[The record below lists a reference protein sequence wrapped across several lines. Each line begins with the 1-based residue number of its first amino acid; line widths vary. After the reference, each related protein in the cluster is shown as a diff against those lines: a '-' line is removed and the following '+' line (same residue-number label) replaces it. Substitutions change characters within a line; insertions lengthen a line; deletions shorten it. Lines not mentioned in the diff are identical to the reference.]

1 MSPLPLPAGRR
12 VAIVH
17 EWLTGHAGSER
28 VVDELLTIFPEAD
41 LFALVCAMPGEAP
54 GRYRGRPVRT
64 SFLQRLTGGRQGFR
78 ALLPIFPEAVESFDL
93 RGYDLVISS
102 SHCVAKGART
112 RRPDQLHLTYCHTPV
127 RYAWDLQETYLAGS
141 GFGAVKRAAARV
153 GLARLRRWDRTT
165 SDRTDL
171 FITNSHFVADRVAR
185 YYGRSSVVV
194 PPPVDTETFRPVHG
208 ERRGFISVSRFV
220 PYKQIPLIVEA
231 FRRMPDQ
238 ALTVVGDGPDR
249 ARCQAAAQGAS
260 NIRFIGHAAEGALPR
275 LLSGAQAF
283 LFAALEDFGIAPLEA
298 QACGTPVIAYG
309 AGGAL
314 ETVIDGETGLFFDAQ
329 TPDAI
334 IAAVRRFLA
343 SPPPSEA
350 ACRQHAERFAIPV
363 FRARITEVIARA
375 WDERPTPESTRH
387 EGIT

>member
-153 GLARLRRWDRTT
+153 GLL
-165 SDRTDL
+165 S
-171 FITNSHFVADRVAR
+171 
-185 YYGRSSVVV
+185 
-194 PPPVDTETFRPVHG
+194 
-208 ERRGFISVSRFV
+208 
-220 PYKQIPLIVEA
+220 LIH
-231 FRRMPDQ
+231 
-238 ALTVVGDGPDR
+238 
-249 ARCQAAAQGAS
+249 
-260 NIRFIGHAAEGALPR
+260 I
-275 LLSGAQAF
+275 
-283 LFAALEDFGIAPLEA
+283 
-298 QACGTPVIAYG
+298 
-309 AGGAL
+309 
-314 ETVIDGETGLFFDAQ
+314 
-329 TPDAI
+329 
-334 IAAVRRFLA
+334 
-343 SPPPSEA
+343 
-350 ACRQHAERFAIPV
+350 
-363 FRARITEVIARA
+363 
-375 WDERPTPESTRH
+375 
-387 EGIT
+387 